1 MGGSSSIT
9 IGYTYRMGVH
19 FVPCHG
25 PVDALVAI
33 RVGQRPAWSG
43 DITASGDIAI
53 NKPDLFGGSKK
64 EGGVVGTATVMMGD
78 SAQTANA
85 YLTAQQGADQ
95 PAYRGLLGVVYRG
108 IVAQNNPY
116 PKPWAFR
123 VQKALTGWEAGG
135 AWYPATCVIPLAGG
149 IAAMNPA
156 HIILKVGTHPTYG
169 LGYPRS
175 AYDLASFTVAA
186 DALFAEG
193 FGMCL
198 LWAQPEPVNAFI
210 GRILDH
216 IGGALSLDRTTG
228 LIRIKLIRDDYTV
241 SALPSFGPGTGLLG
255 VIADDTGASGVPVN
269 QISATWH
276 DPITDKDGSVT
287 AQNLAVIESVGHIVA
302 ETRHYPGIPTAD
314 LAERVVLRDVNIS
327 TSDLHRYTLRLD
339 RRGHD
344 LQPGDPFVLV
354 DPSRGI
360 TSLVLRAITCDY
372 GSPTDATIMVKAM
385 QDVFGL
391 PAAGYTT
398 PQVSG
403 WAVPDASPLPV
414 PQQVMFESPYVQL
427 AGVLRQADL
436 DVLPADAGYLAA
448 VGSRPSGLAVNYSL
462 QTRLGAEAFLDR
474 AVEDFAPVVTLV
486 NALPPAAVGVTSVVL
501 GTTEL
506 DAVVVGSLAMLGSEL
521 LRVDAV
527 DVTLGTI
534 TLARGCG
541 DSVPSVHAAGDMVWF
556 IEQYTAGDPREYVL
570 AEVVDARLVTRTGAG
585 SLDPALAPISS
596 VTMAER
602 QVRPYPPGALQ
613 LNAVAYP
620 ATISGALVLTWAHR
634 DRLQQA
640 DQLIDTSAASIGP
653 EAGTTYTL
661 RLYNEND
668 VLSRTETGLTGV
680 TYTWATEAADSLI
693 LSSGSPT
700 DTQTFDV
707 DPGTTLYTI
716 QLGSPTIS
724 WDSTNFALTVAGSTV
739 QNFMSW
745 DEWGSFATGT
755 VFEMDFVF
763 LADSAG
769 RLHQGMFLSNDVAG
783 TGIRIAHLDT
793 KWTFSEWNA
802 GTESPAVEY
811 ADIPIVVGGTYTLSV
826 TWGAGNVFSVS
837 LGGVFIGTITVAT
850 FSALRPGVFCYGS
863 TMNVLEFRVILP
875 AYRLNNNLRLEL
887 EADRAGLVSKQMY
900 NVSVVRV

>member
-1 MGGSSSIT
+1 
-9 IGYTYRMGVH
+9 
-19 FVPCHG
+19 
-25 PVDALVAI
+25 
-33 RVGQRPAWSG
+33 
-43 DITASGDIAI
+43 
-53 NKPDLFGGSKK
+53 
-64 EGGVVGTATVMMGD
+64 MGD
-78 SAQTANA
+78 QAQTSNA
-85 YLTAQQGADQ
+85 YLASQQGADQ

-108 IVAQNNPY
+108 IIAQNNPY

-135 AWYPATCVIPLAGG
+135 AWYPSTCVIPLAGG

-156 HIILKVGTHPTYG
+156 HIVLKVGTHPTYG

-175 AYDLASFTVAA
+175 AYDLDSFTVAA

-193 FGMCL
+193 FGLCL
-198 LWAQPEPVNAFI
+198 LWAQPEPVSAFI

-228 LIRIKLIRDDYTV
+228 LIRLKLIRDDYTV
-241 SALPSFGPGTGLLG
+241 SALPTFGPNTGLLG
-255 VIADDTGASGVPVN
+255 IIADDTGAASTAVN

-276 DPITDKDGSVT
+276 DPISDKDGSVT
-287 AQNLAVIESVGHIVA
+287 AQNLAAIESVGHIIA
-302 ETRHYPGIPTAD
+302 ETRQYPGIPTAD
-314 LAERVVLRDVNIS
+314 LAARVVLRDVNIS
-327 TSDLHRYTLRLD
+327 TSYLHRYTLQLD
-339 RRGHD
+339 RRAHD

-372 GSPTDATIMVKAM
+372 GSPTDATITVKAM

-391 PAAGYTT
+391 PNAGYII

-403 WAVPDASPLPV
+403 WVEPDATPLPA
-414 PQQVMFESPYVQL
+414 PQQVVFEAPYIQL
-427 AGVLRQADL
+427 AATLRQADL
-436 DVLPADAGYLAA
+436 DIIPDDAGYLAA
-448 VGSRPSGLAVNYSL
+448 VGSRPSGLAINYSL
-462 QTRLGAEAFLDR
+462 QTRLGTEAFTGR
-474 AVEDFAPVVTLV
+474 AVENFAPIVTLV
-486 NALPPAAVGVTSVVL
+486 DALPISAVGVASVVL
-501 GTTEL
+501 GATEL
-506 DAVVVGSLAMLGSEL
+506 AAVVVGSLAMLGGEL

-527 DVTLGTI
+527 DATLGTV

-541 DSVPSVHAAGDMVWF
+541 DTVPIEHAAGGMIWF

-570 AEVVDARLVTRTGAG
+570 SEVVDARLVTYTGSG

-596 VTMAER
+596 ATMTER

-613 LNAVAYP
+613 LNGVAYP
-620 ATISGALVLTWAHR
+620 ATISGTLVLTWAHR

-668 VLSRTETGLTGV
+668 VLSRTETGLTGI

-693 LSSGSPT
+693 LATGATT
-700 DTQTFDV
+700 DVQTFDV

-716 QLGSPTIS
+716 QAGSPTIS
-724 WDSTNFALTVAGSTV
+724 WDSTNFALTVVGSTV
-739 QNFMSW
+739 QNFVSW
-745 DEWGSFATGT
+745 DEWGSFSVGVT
-755 VFEMDFVF
+755 FEMDFVF

-769 RLHQGMFLSNDVAG
+769 RLHQGMFLSNGVAG

-793 KWTFSEWNA
+793 EWTFSEFDG
-802 GTESPAVEY
+802 GTESNAVTY
-811 ADIPIVVGGTYTLSV
+811 ADIPIAVGDTYTLSV
-826 TWGAGNVFSVS
+826 AWGAGNVFSVS
-837 LGGVFIGTITVAT
+837 LGGVFIGTITIAAFT
-850 FSALRPGVFCYGS
+850 ALRPGVFCYGS
-863 TMNVLEFRVILP
+863 SINVLEFRVVLP
-875 AYRLNNNLRLEL
+875 DYRLNNNLRLEL
-887 EADRAGLVSKQMY
+887 EADRAGFVSRQMH
-900 NVSVVRV
+900 NVSVVRA